1 MSSATIPNSDIVFR
15 RDGAGDRALVFLHGF
30 LDDQYVWNPV
40 IADLTA
46 PGFEIVRL
54 DLAGFGDR
62 TGASGP
68 FTYDRFAADLAAV
81 VDALDKPFVLVGH
94 SLAAP
99 VVELVAAVPSRGGRL
114 SLSLLRCQLASGTA
128 VIATDDRK

>member
-1 MSSATIPNSDIVFR
+1 MWSFTSGSASGLQLGASIVSSATIPNSDIVFR
-15 RDGAGDRALVFLHGF
+15 RDGAGDRALVFVHGF

-62 TGASGP
+62 TEATGRSRAGTVPGLPSADGAI
-68 FTYDRFAADLAAV
+68 
-81 VDALDKPFVLVGH
+81 
-94 SLAAP
+94 
-99 VVELVAAVPSRGGRL
+99 
-114 SLSLLRCQLASGTA
+114 GT
-128 VIATDDRK
+128 